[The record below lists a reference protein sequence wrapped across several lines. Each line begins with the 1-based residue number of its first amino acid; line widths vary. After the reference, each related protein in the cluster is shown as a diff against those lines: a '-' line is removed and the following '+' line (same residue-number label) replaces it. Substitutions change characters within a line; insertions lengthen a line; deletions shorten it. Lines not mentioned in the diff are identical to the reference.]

1 MSSIIALNKS
11 ADTQKNI
18 GMEKARAICQIEYFI
33 SNSLIIFKR
42 TFKILVSTMIPFF
55 VLME

>member
-18 GMEKARAICQIEYFI
+18 GMEKAKAICQIEYFI
-33 SNSLIIFKR
+33 NNSLIIFKR
-42 TFKILVSTMIPFF
+42 TFKILASTMVPFSY
-55 VLME
+55 